1 MRVILQVNFFH
12 FVAEEVRIG
21 LSELGLKSLDDL
33 IGRADLLKQR
43 DLQLAKTQ
51 GLDLS
56 YIMSFAGATGPSS
69 VRSNQEVRRSYKLS
83 CCEILQDTG
92 YAWEEQAFKCLGD
105 SGYAYYHLMA
115 LLALGGLHQK
125 CMAHCRAHHP
135 RTLAGLSVMIHCCLS
150 PARE

>member
-1 MRVILQVNFFH
+1 MPLSKIMQMRLAPLFSQHLLCCLGAACARPQALLVEGELLRLTGAILQVNFFH

-21 LSELGLKSLDDL
+21 LAELGLKSLDDL

-69 VRSNQEVRRSYKLS
+69 VRSNQEVRQSHKLS
-83 CCEILQDTG
+83 YCETLQG
-92 YAWEEQAFKCLGD
+92 ASRAWEKQE
-105 SGYAYYHLMA
+105 
-115 LLALGGLHQK
+115 
-125 CMAHCRAHHP
+125 P
-135 RTLAGLSVMIHCCLS
+135 
-150 PARE
+150 